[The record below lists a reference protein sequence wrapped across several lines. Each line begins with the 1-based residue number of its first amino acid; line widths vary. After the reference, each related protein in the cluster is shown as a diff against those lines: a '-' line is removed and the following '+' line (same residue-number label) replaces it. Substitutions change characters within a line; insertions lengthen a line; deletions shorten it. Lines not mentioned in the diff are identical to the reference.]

1 MMYYLLEY
9 HQNLDGAY
17 NTVIYT
23 YDNEIDA
30 RADMYSKMAALITS
44 GDYIGAFL
52 QVVTPGG
59 VPLYEIA
66 WPEMIP

>member
-30 RADMYSKMAALITS
+30 RTNMYSKMATLITS

-52 QVVTPGG
+52 
-59 VPLYEIA
+59 
-66 WPEMIP
+66 

>member
-1 MMYYLLEY
+1 MYYLLEY
-9 HQNLDGAY
+9 HQNLDGTY

-30 RADMYSKMAALITS
+30 RANMYSKMATLITS

-52 QVVTPGG
+52 
-59 VPLYEIA
+59 
-66 WPEMIP
+66 